1 MIRASR
7 ASAFALFGVFI
18 ASWVALAQAPTPLR
32 PAVQTDAAPNDAQTQ
47 RSITVG
53 PLRLTPKV
61 SRPLATERTAAPPG
75 TTAASLS
82 RSVIQVEGL
91 MEIDPNSVGSLTAEN
106 GGLGTDMWRGT
117 PRRLIER
124 LIPELPDAVRSPLL
138 RDLTKRL
145 LLSAATLPAWEDKPA
160 EPTGPSLI
168 VTRLRKLQAMG
179 AFKHARELTELTPM
193 RMQDPTLLQ
202 LQADERLLANDYSNA
217 CQIVDGAGDHL
228 ARLYWQKLLVFCQ
241 TLRGDREGA
250 ALGAGLLAETLGSTD
265 APYFKLIDQLTL
277 GIEEPLISLPNPS
290 ALHLAVMRTAQV
302 TIPDDALL
310 TPRPSILRAIGISPN
325 ARLETRL
332 AAAEAAAAT
341 GALTTERLAEIYMA
355 EKYDPVELNNVL
367 SLAAADRSP
376 RGRALLFQA
385 AQVES
390 VAMARAA
397 IYAKAFELAKED
409 GRYRVAIDLY
419 RPLLAELRP
428 IGELGW
434 FAADAAGAFYS
445 LDRPLPARGWME
457 ILRLGADRNPG
468 LGAARDALWLLRF
481 LTDPVGADGDI
492 ETELFNWL
500 TANRQK
506 SESRFAEI
514 GTAALMLLEG
524 LGHEVP
530 DAAWW
535 RVLNASAKPRNS
547 KGDNRL
553 RRAMLRAAEA
563 NRRGETITLLLIA
576 FGGEMPDIENAETT
590 ADAIRALRLI
600 GLETEARK
608 LALEL
613 AATAGH

>member
-1 MIRASR
+1 MIHASR
-7 ASAFALFGVFI
+7 ASAFALFGVFLV
-18 ASWVALAQAPTPLR
+18 SGVTLAQAPTPLR
-32 PAVQTDAAPNDAQTQ
+32 PAVQTDADHNDAQTPT
-47 RSITVG
+47 SITAR
-53 PLRLTPKV
+53 PLRLTPKI
-61 SRPLATERTAAPPG
+61 SHPLATDRTEAPSG
-75 TTAASLS
+75 STAASLS
-82 RSVIQVEGL
+82 RSVVRVESL
-91 MEIDPNSVGSLTAEN
+91 TEIDPNSAGSLTSEN

-124 LIPELPDAVRSPLL
+124 LIPKIPDAVRSPLL

-179 AFKHARELTELTPM
+179 AFKAARELTELTPK

-202 LQADERLLANDYSNA
+202 LQADDRLLANDYGNT

-228 ARLYWQKLLVFCQ
+228 ARLYWQQLLVFCQ

-250 ALGAGLLAETLGSTD
+250 ALGASLLAETLGSTD
-265 APYFKLIDQLTL
+265 AAYFKLIDHLTL
-277 GIEEPLISLPNPS
+277 GIEEPLLSLPNPS
-290 ALHLAVMRTAQV
+290 ALHLAVMRTAKI
-302 TIPDDALL
+302 TIPNDALS

-332 AAAEAAAAT
+332 SAAEAAAET

-355 EKYDPVELNNVL
+355 EKYDPVELNNAL

-385 AQVES
+385 SQIES

-397 IYAKAFELAKED
+397 IYLKAFELARED
-409 GRYRVAIDLY
+409 GRYRAAIDLY
-419 RPLLAELRP
+419 RPLLVELGP
-428 IGELGW
+428 IGELSW
-434 FAADAAGAFYS
+434 FAADAARAFYS

-457 ILRLGADRNPG
+457 ILRLGEDSNPD
-468 LGAARDALWLLRF
+468 LSVARDALWLLRF
-481 LTDPVGADGDI
+481 LTDPVEADEDHEIG
-492 ETELFNWL
+492 LLNWL
-500 TANRQK
+500 AAHHRR
-506 SESRFAEI
+506 SESHFAGI
-514 GTAALMLLEG
+514 GTAGLMLLEG
-524 LGHEVP
+524 LGHKVP

-535 RVLNASAKPRNS
+535 KVLDASAEPGTS

-553 RRAMLRAAEA
+553 RQAMLRAAEA
-563 NRRGETITLLLIA
+563 NRRGETIMLLLVA
-576 FGGEMPDIENAETT
+576 FSGETPDIENAETT
-590 ADAIRALRLI
+590 AAAVQALRLI
-600 GLETEARK
+600 GLETEARD

-613 AATAGH
+613 AATGGL

>member
-7 ASAFALFGVFI
+7 VSASALFGVFL
-18 ASWVALAQAPTPLR
+18 ASGVALAQAPTPLR
-32 PAVQTDAAPNDAQTQ
+32 PAVQTDAAPNDAQTPT
-47 RSITVG
+47 SITAG
-53 PLRLTPKV
+53 PLRLTPKI
-61 SRPLATERTAAPPG
+61 SRPLATERTEAPSG
-75 TTAASLS
+75 GTAASLS
-82 RSVIQVEGL
+82 RSVIQVQGL
-91 MEIDPNSVGSLTAEN
+91 TEIDPNSVGSLTPEN
-106 GGLGTDMWRGT
+106 GGLGFDMWRGT

-145 LLSAATLPAWEDKPA
+145 LLSAATLPAWEDNPA

-179 AFKHARELTELTPM
+179 AFKDARELTELTPK

-202 LQADERLLANDYSNA
+202 LQADDRLLANDYGNA

-228 ARLYWQKLLVFCQ
+228 ARLYWQQLLVFCQ

-265 APYFKLIDQLTL
+265 AAYFKLIDRLTL
-277 GIEEPLISLPNPS
+277 GIEEPLLSLPKPS
-290 ALHLAVMRTAQV
+290 ALHLAVMRTAQI
-302 TIPDDALL
+302 TIPDDALSA
-310 TPRPSILRAIGISPN
+310 PHPSILRAIGISPN

-332 AAAEAAAAT
+332 AAAEAAADT

-355 EKYDPVELNNVL
+355 EKHDHVELNNAL
-367 SLAAADRSP
+367 SLAAANRSP

-390 VAMARAA
+390 AAMARATV
-397 IYAKAFELAKED
+397 YSKAFELAKED
-409 GRYRVAIDLY
+409 GRYRAAIDLY
-419 RPLLAELRP
+419 RPLLAKLGP
-428 IGELGW
+428 IGELSW
-434 FAADAAGAFYS
+434 FAADAARAFYS

-457 ILRLGADRNPG
+457 ILRLGADRNPD
-468 LGAARDALWLLRF
+468 LGVARDALWLLRF
-481 LTDPVGADGDI
+481 LTDSVGADEDL
-492 ETELFNWL
+492 ETELLNWL
-500 TANRQK
+500 AANRQK
-506 SESRFAEI
+506 SGSRFVGI
-514 GTAALMLLEG
+514 GTAGLMLLEG

-535 RVLNASAKPRNS
+535 RVLDASAEPRTS

-553 RRAMLRAAEA
+553 RLAMLRAAEA
-563 NRRGETITLLLIA
+563 NRRGETITLLLVA
-576 FGGEMPDIENAETT
+576 FGGETPDIENAETT
-590 ADAIRALRLI
+590 AAAVRALRLI
-600 GLETEARK
+600 GLEPEARE

-613 AATAGH
+613 AATIGL